1 MIDPAGIFCDRWRS
15 KSSAINPEA
24 PPPPELVGKTGIED
38 RLEGS
43 PGSKT
48 LALITP
54 LPVN

>member
-1 MIDPAGIFCDRWRS
+1 V
-15 KSSAINPEA
+15 AIKKLATNPDA
-24 PPPPELVGKTGIED
+24 PPPPELVGRTGIED